1 MELVRGEWRR
11 YNESLVEN
19 DELEIN
25 SDASFDIS
33 VVNIEENGS
42 KIPINYVLP
51 PGIESETLIGATS
64 LQQQNEQSM
73 VLKVNGLEDG
83 DARATFKNVNMDMRN
98 YQRIKMFIHA
108 ESLQEDQVQ
117 DGEMMVFLR
126 MGSDYTNNYYEYE
139 IPLTITNWGESD
151 RNQVWPTENELNIP
165 FSLFQT
171 VKQLRNE
178 LINNSQENFSYADLY
193 EFMDGQNKVS
203 LKGNPNLGDINSIMI
218 GVRNKEDDGVAKS
231 IEIWVNE
238 LRLTDFNE
246 QGGWAS
252 RMQMKLNLADVGSL
266 AFAGSISTV
275 GFGSLEKNV
284 SERNI
289 EETRRYNVSSSFE
302 LGKFFSEKSNV
313 RIPMYFSVSEDV
325 RNPQYN
331 PLDPDIL
338 LDAALDALRPKKKK
352 IQLKTLYRITLKER
366 V

>member
-1 MELVRGEWRR
+1 M
-11 YNESLVEN
+11 
-19 DELEIN
+19 
-25 SDASFDIS
+25 
-33 VVNIEENGS
+33 
-42 KIPINYVLP
+42 
-51 PGIESETLIGATS
+51 
-64 LQQQNEQSM
+64 
-73 VLKVNGLEDG
+73 
-83 DARATFKNVNMDMRN
+83 
-98 YQRIKMFIHA
+98 
-108 ESLQEDQVQ
+108 
-117 DGEMMVFLR
+117 
-126 MGSDYTNNYYEYE
+126 
-139 IPLTITNWGESD
+139 
-151 RNQVWPTENELNIP
+151 
-165 FSLFQT
+165 
-171 VKQLRNE
+171 RNE

-302 LGKFFSEKSNV
+302 LGKFSEKSNV
-313 RIPMYFSVSEDV
+313 EYQCIFLFQKMLEIHNIILWIRIFY
-325 RNPQYN
+325 
-331 PLDPDIL
+331 
-338 LDAALDALRPKKKK
+338 
-352 IQLKTLYRITLKER
+352 
-366 V
+366 